1 MIPSIDWLDDPEVF
15 SRGTVPAHSDHQYY
29 KTVEEIDQ
37 ASSFTQDLNGT
48 WQFHFAPTPGQRL
61 TDFFVPQ
68 FDTQQMDEI
77 QVPQHIELAGYAQ
90 IKYINTLYP
99 WEGKEYRRPVGTD
112 SYTAAGSSLF
122 STSKFNCVGQYLRQF
137 DLDEGLRGQRIKVRF
152 DGVQTA
158 MYVWVNGHF
167 IGYAEDSFTPSEF
180 DITEWVRE
188 RGNVIA
194 VEVFKYSSASYLEDQ
209 DFFRFFGI
217 FRDVTLLAQPQV
229 HLEDLSLVP
238 TVTDDFKQGNLAIK
252 MKLDDD
258 QQQGLGESTIR
269 ITIFDSAKVRL
280 LERTVA
286 ATSVVNIDHLQ
297 INDVQLWSN
306 QHPNLY
312 SFRAEIIDEVGH
324 TIEVIPY
331 RFGFRK
337 IEIKN
342 NVILLNG
349 QRLIISGVN
358 RHEWNCRTG
367 RCIDEADMRFD
378 LKTFDELNINAV
390 RTCHYPDQDL
400 WYYLCDEHGTY
411 VMAEN
416 NLETHG
422 SWQKMGVVEPSYNVP
437 GSVKEWR
444 GAVLARAQNN
454 YELLKNHPSIIF
466 WSLGNESFAGENIA
480 KMNEYY
486 KTMDPHRLTHYE
498 GVFRDPE
505 YRDRVSDVESRMY
518 AYPAEIAEY
527 LESNPDKPYLNCEY
541 MHSMGNSVGGMKSYD
556 DLVQK
561 YDSYQGGFIWDYV
574 DQALLVKDEVTG
586 KMVLRYGGDFD
597 DRHSDYEFSGDG
609 LLFAD
614 RQFKPATQEVK
625 YFYGKYK

>member
-1 MIPSIDWLDDPEVF
+1 MNSSIDWLDDPAVF
-15 SRGTVPAHSDHQYY
+15 SVGNEPAHSDHNYY
-29 KTVEEIDQ
+29 KTIDEIEQ
-37 ASSFTQDLNGT
+37 SSSFTQSLNGN
-48 WQFHFAPTPGQRL
+48 WLFNFAQTLQVRL
-61 TDFFVPQ
+61 KDFFSLQ
-68 FDTQQMDEI
+68 FDADKMDTI
-77 QVPQHIELAGYAQ
+77 QVPQHIELAGYEQ

-112 SYTAAGSSLF
+112 SYEKNSSSLF
-122 STSKFNCVGQYLRQF
+122 STSELNCVGQYRKQF
-137 DLDEGLRGQRIKVRF
+137 DLDDSLSGQRIKLRF

-158 MYVWVNGHF
+158 MYVWINGNF

-180 DITEWVRE
+180 DITKWVHGT
-188 RGNVIA
+188 GNVVA

-217 FRDVTLLAQPQV
+217 FRDVTLLAEPKA
-229 HLEDLSLVP
+229 HIADLSLVP
-238 TVTDDFKQGNLAIK
+238 TVMNDFKQGNLAV
-252 MKLDDD
+252 KLKLAGD
-258 QQQGLGESTIR
+258 QLEKSKVR
-269 ITIFDSAKVRL
+269 ITVSDSSKIKL
-280 LERTVA
+280 LEYTVVA
-286 ATSVVNIDHLQ
+286 DELINIDHLQ
-297 INDVQLWSN
+297 IDNVQLWSN
-306 QHPNLY
+306 QQPTLY
-312 SFRAEIIDEVGH
+312 NFQAEVIDENGDL
-324 TIEVIPY
+324 IEVVPY

-342 NVILLNG
+342 NLILLNG

-358 RHEWNCRTG
+358 RHEWNCETG
-367 RCIDEADMRFD
+367 RCINEADMRDD

-400 WYYLCDEHGTY
+400 WYYLCDEQGTY

-422 SWQKMGVVEPSYNVP
+422 SWQKMGAVEPSYNVP
-437 GSVKEWR
+437 GSVKEWQEV
-444 GAVLARAQNN
+444 VLARAKNN

-480 KMNEYY
+480 KMNQYY
-486 KTMDPHRLTHYE
+486 KTMDPYRLTHYE
-498 GVFRDPE
+498 GVFRDPK
-505 YRDRVSDVESRMY
+505 YRDQVSDVESRMY
-518 AYPAEIAEY
+518 AYPAEITEY

-556 DLVQK
+556 DLINK
-561 YDSYQGGFIWDYV
+561 YDSYQGGFIWDFV
-574 DQALLVKDEVTG
+574 DQALLVDDEVTG
-586 KMVLRYGGDFD
+586 KKVLRYGGDFD

-614 RQFKPATQEVK
+614 RQLKPAAQEVK

>member
-209 DFFRFFGI
+209 DFFRF
-217 FRDVTLLAQPQV
+217 
-229 HLEDLSLVP
+229 LV
-238 TVTDDFKQGNLAIK
+238 F
-252 MKLDDD
+252 
-258 QQQGLGESTIR
+258 
-269 ITIFDSAKVRL
+269 F
-280 LERTVA
+280 
-286 ATSVVNIDHLQ
+286 
-297 INDVQLWSN
+297 
-306 QHPNLY
+306 
-312 SFRAEIIDEVGH
+312 
-324 TIEVIPY
+324 
-331 RFGFRK
+331 
-337 IEIKN
+337 
-342 NVILLNG
+342 
-349 QRLIISGVN
+349 
-358 RHEWNCRTG
+358 
-367 RCIDEADMRFD
+367 
-378 LKTFDELNINAV
+378 
-390 RTCHYPDQDL
+390 
-400 WYYLCDEHGTY
+400 
-411 VMAEN
+411 
-416 NLETHG
+416 ET
-422 SWQKMGVVEPSYNVP
+422 
-437 GSVKEWR
+437 
-444 GAVLARAQNN
+444 
-454 YELLKNHPSIIF
+454 
-466 WSLGNESFAGENIA
+466 
-480 KMNEYY
+480 
-486 KTMDPHRLTHYE
+486 
-498 GVFRDPE
+498 
-505 YRDRVSDVESRMY
+505 
-518 AYPAEIAEY
+518 
-527 LESNPDKPYLNCEY
+527 
-541 MHSMGNSVGGMKSYD
+541 
-556 DLVQK
+556 
-561 YDSYQGGFIWDYV
+561 
-574 DQALLVKDEVTG
+574 
-586 KMVLRYGGDFD
+586 
-597 DRHSDYEFSGDG
+597 
-609 LLFAD
+609 
-614 RQFKPATQEVK
+614 
-625 YFYGKYK
+625 